1 MDPYQNQAHLLK
13 FMAHPRRLQI
23 LDRLRATDECV
34 CHLAAV
40 LAKPQPYVSQQI
52 AVLRKAGLICDRKD
66 GTHIYYELAENR
78 MVTRSA
84 RCWTPSSR
92 RRQTRHAGT
101 NTSRAVAVHNAR
113 RPSESSGP

>member
-13 FMAHPRRLQI
+13 FMAHPIRLQI

-52 AVLRKAGLICDRKD
+52 AVLRKAGLIRDRKD
-66 GTHIYYELAENR
+66 GTHIYYELAEEQDGHG
-78 MVTRSA
+78 VSAVLDAVLPASADTTRG
-84 RCWTPSSR
+84 
-92 RRQTRHAGT
+92 RQHVAGCCCPQC
-101 NTSRAVAVHNAR
+101 AA
-113 RPSESSGP
+113 PK